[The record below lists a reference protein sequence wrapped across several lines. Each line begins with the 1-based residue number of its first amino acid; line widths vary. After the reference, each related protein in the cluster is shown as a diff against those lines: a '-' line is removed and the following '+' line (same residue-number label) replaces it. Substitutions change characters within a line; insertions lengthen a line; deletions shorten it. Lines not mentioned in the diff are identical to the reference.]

1 MKTHEFLT
9 ILNEHQDKRLYFE
22 YQPNQLVAPN
32 YHITEIKHVHID
44 SVDCGAQTDNWTET
58 VVQLWESPME
68 LFKTKPMSVKKAMG
82 ILNKVGSI
90 KDFKP
95 DSEIK
100 FEYGNVSFHTAQMFV
115 NDFSLDGRRIIFR
128 LSVEKTRCKAEELC
142 GISEKIEAVMS
153 EPCCSPNSGCC

>member
-68 LFKTKPMSVKKAMG
+68 LFNTNPRRLKKQWA
-82 ILNKVGSI
+82 S
-90 KDFKP
+90 
-95 DSEIK
+95 
-100 FEYGNVSFHTAQMFV
+100 
-115 NDFSLDGRRIIFR
+115 
-128 LSVEKTRCKAEELC
+128 
-142 GISEKIEAVMS
+142 
-153 EPCCSPNSGCC
+153 